1 VPGPEDT
8 STPDEPQWGEP
19 QHRAGSKGSHAHAG
33 VGSSPLPGDFD
44 DLREIARQREFL
56 SAVCRELQL
65 TTQGLAGHVE
75 LLAAESRRPTAYL
88 SQIHRRLRR
97 LATVLADLAEI
108 TSSGR
113 EEPAPQAESVD
124 LEDAVE
130 DAASVVYTEALRRR
144 QRLVTD
150 VSPEARTLRTNPST
164 LRRLLVQ
171 LLDYAVVA
179 TPPGGTVRVSTHSAK
194 DSCLVGVSAAGAPI
208 GEKDLANVFRPFVN
222 LAEGGPISEAT
233 MRGLA
238 LARRLV
244 QSLGGEIWVEPLAE
258 GGGAFFFTIPQ

>member
-1 VPGPEDT
+1 M
-8 STPDEPQWGEP
+8 SAPDGPQWGEP
-19 QHRAGSKGSHAHAG
+19 QHRAGPEDAHAHAS
-33 VGSSPLPGDFD
+33 VGSPEPPGDFE

-65 TTQGLAGHVE
+65 TTQALTGHVE
-75 LLAAESRRPTAYL
+75 LLAAEFRRPSAYL

-108 TSSGR
+108 TSPGP
-113 EEPAPQAESVD
+113 EGPEPQAESVD

-130 DAASVVYTEALRRR
+130 DAASVVYTEALRRQ

-150 VSPEARTLRTNPST
+150 VSPEARTLRTDPST

-171 LLDYAVVA
+171 LLDYAVWA
-179 TPPGGTVRVSTHSAK
+179 TPPGGTVKVSTHSAK
-194 DSCLVGVSAAGAPI
+194 DSCLVGVLAAGASI
-208 GEKDLANVFRPFVN
+208 DEKDLASVFRPFAK
-222 LAEGGPISEAT
+222 LREGGPVSETAT
-233 MRGLA
+233 PGLA

-258 GGGAFFFTIPQ
+258 GGGAFFFSIPQ

>member
-1 VPGPEDT
+1 MSTPDGPQWAEGERRPGPEG
-8 STPDEPQWGEP
+8 PD
-19 QHRAGSKGSHAHAG
+19 AHAAAG
-33 VGSSPLPGDFD
+33 WSPPAGDFED
-44 DLREIARQREFL
+44 PGEIARQREFL

-65 TTQGLAGHVE
+65 TTQALTGHVE
-75 LLAAESRRPTAYL
+75 LLAAELRHPTAYL

-97 LATVLADLAEI
+97 LATVLADLGEI
-108 TSSGR
+108 TSPGR
-113 EEPAPQAESVD
+113 EEPEPQAESVD

-130 DAASVVYTEALRRR
+130 DAASVVYTEALRRQ

-171 LLDYAVVA
+171 LLDYAVLA
-179 TPPGGTVRVSTHSAK
+179 TPPKGIVKVSTRSAK
-194 DSCLVGVSAAGAPI
+194 DSCLVGVLAPGAPI
-208 GEKDLANVFRPFVN
+208 DEKDLANVFRPFAK
-222 LAEGGPISEAT
+222 LREGGPVSEAAT
-233 MRGLA
+233 PGLA